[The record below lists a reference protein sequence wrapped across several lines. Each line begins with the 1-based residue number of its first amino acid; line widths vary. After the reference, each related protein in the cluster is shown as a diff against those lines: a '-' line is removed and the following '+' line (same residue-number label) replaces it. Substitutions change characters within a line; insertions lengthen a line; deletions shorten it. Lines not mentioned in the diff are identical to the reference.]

1 MNRNIY
7 SAFVL
12 VISIILVHLIYV
24 AWINPNVEIIQ
35 NIAAQTGSILP
46 RNLFIIIKDF
56 EQEICI
62 ILFIWGIFLCGSNYL
77 QISNYEYLYGVDL
90 LDDVKLDSTNALQY
104 LESFDELSDD
114 VKKAPLVEIIMSSL
128 RRYALTGNIESAASS
143 IEPALEAL
151 SIRNE
156 NDLAILKYISWAIP
170 SIGFLGT
177 VRGIG
182 QAMSEAEAA
191 VAGNIAPMT
200 SSLGVA
206 FNSTFIALII
216 SIFLMLAL
224 SYIQKEQDS
233 QLIKIKNY
241 TEKYLINRIHQSS

>member
-1 MNRNIY
+1 M
-7 SAFVL
+7 
-12 VISIILVHLIYV
+12 
-24 AWINPNVEIIQ
+24 
-35 NIAAQTGSILP
+35 
-46 RNLFIIIKDF
+46 
-56 EQEICI
+56 
-62 ILFIWGIFLCGSNYL
+62 

-104 LESFDELSDD
+104 LESFDELSDG